1 MAPARS
7 KYSSVV
13 ELLLILLVVLPF
25 SHALKFDLVAH
36 SGHSA
41 KNERCIRNFVNRDT
55 LVVVTATISGNRGDG
70 QIVNMHVSG
79 LNATTRIRGGQCA
92 RAPEMESRSL
102 LTDSPSLRSKMLLA
116 TITGGLK
123 TLLARRG
130 WLLPV

>member
-7 KYSSVV
+7 KFSSVV

-25 SHALKFDLVAH
+25 SHALKFDLIAH

-55 LVVVTATISGNRGDG
+55 LVVVTATISGSRGDG

-92 RAPEMESRSL
+92 RAPEMENRPL
-102 LTDSPSLRSKMLLA
+102 LTDSPTLRSKMLLA

-130 WLLPV
+130 WLSPV

>member
-7 KYSSVV
+7 KFSSVV

-55 LVVVTATISGNRGDG
+55 LVVVTATISGSRGDG

-79 LNATTRIRGGQCA
+79 PQYYNANTWRPIR
-92 RAPEMESRSL
+92 
-102 LTDSPSLRSKMLLA
+102 TW
-116 TITGGLK
+116 T
-123 TLLARRG
+123 
-130 WLLPV
+130 